1 MPANFGIDGCGY
13 SGDFPEC
20 LSPPGKLRRDCHPR
34 QRAIA
39 RFDDLLLID
48 ECTNDAGIKNI

>member
-20 LSPPGKLRRDCHPR
+20 LSPPGKLRRDCHPGSVSSP
-34 QRAIA
+34 
-39 RFDDLLLID
+39 DLMI
-48 ECTNDAGIKNI
+48 CY